1 MNAVIL
7 SDYTA
12 NLLGEGNSREGERRE
27 GGMGGRGER
36 EREEGWMDGH
46 LGHPHGCTPAIFRP
60 RQHHVGNSRQLIG

>member
-12 NLLGEGNSREGERRE
+12 HLLGEGNSREGERRE

-36 EREEGWMDGH
+36 EREEGWMDGWTDEWMDW
-46 LGHPHGCTPAIFRP
+46 LEKTG
-60 RQHHVGNSRQLIG
+60 